1 MCDGDGQSCLGCDG
15 APFSGLALDACDE
28 CGGNNS
34 TCQGCDGI
42 MGSAKEFDSCGQCGG
57 SDPHCLDPFVLSLKE
72 GGGCIGSE
80 VVMWWQ
86 APSDHGEM
94 RIKVNSTGF
103 PCRLSWQGAAGAP
116 LAPLDTHDPED
127 HALDEHNP
135 PIRTFSTFEV
145 VDGGFG
151 GCGSACTQGWAS
163 FVASRG
169 ALEQCGL
176 EDQPW
181 HVYLEERL
189 NNSDI
194 WFAVAHVEMEEVQVV
209 DCAYL
214 KPTVERPSDSILANC
229 IAWLGKAGDAC
240 PPPPPSPPPPVSP
253 APTAAPTSTPATTS
267 APSPSATPEPL
278 PQTPPE
284 SNERNESNS
293 NTTSNLLQA
302 VHLVGYIKMHSVPKE
317 QALLQHGALHHALAV
332 AGLSLSFLIFRC
344 LSPLF
349 SLSHTCTQQHKS
361 LLSHTHIYS
370 FLHTKTLGFPLPSTP
385 VPPPLLSLSL
395 FFFLYV

>member
-1 MCDGDGQSCLGCDG
+1 MPNSGLEEDVCFVCDGDGQACRGCDG
-15 APFSGLALDACDE
+15 APFSGLALDACGE
-28 CGGNNS
+28 CGGDNS

-42 MGSAKEFDSCGQCGG
+42 MGSAKELDSCGQCGG

-86 APSDHGEM
+86 APSDHKEM

-103 PCRLSWQGAAGAP
+103 PCRLSWQGATGAPLVAP
-116 LAPLDTHDPED
+116 LAPLAPLHTHDPEN
-127 HALDEHNP
+127 HAVDQHNP

-176 EDQPW
+176 DDQPW

-189 NNSDI
+189 NNSEI
-194 WFAVAHVEMEEVQVV
+194 WLAVAHVEMEEVQVV

-214 KPTVERPSDSILANC
+214 QPTVERPSHSILANC

-240 PPPPPSPPPPVSP
+240 PPPPPPPPPPVSP
-253 APTAAPTSTPATTS
+253 APTAAPTS
-267 APSPSATPEPL
+267 SPST
-278 PQTPPE
+278 
-284 SNERNESNS
+284 
-293 NTTSNLLQA
+293 QA
-302 VHLVGYIKMHSVPKE
+302 VQLVGYIKMHSVPKE
-317 QALLQHGALHHALAV
+317 QALLQHGAFHHALAA
-332 AGLSLSFLIFRC
+332 AGLSLSFLIFC
-344 LSPLF
+344 
-349 SLSHTCTQQHKS
+349 SLS
-361 LLSHTHIYS
+361 
-370 FLHTKTLGFPLPSTP
+370 
-385 VPPPLLSLSL
+385 
-395 FFFLYV
+395 